1 MSLKKYFVPDAT
13 FFEILRRGEE
23 FATPKGW
30 LTSLFHNSPL
40 HWWRLSRG
48 TKSVLFGVHQFL
60 WHPLTVGYAWRKLY
74 GRWPSLYQWIAVFCH
89 DIGYL
94 GKEAMDSPD
103 GQTHPEFGAKVA
115 QRLAY
120 LAARLRGNHP
130 VKAVWIAA
138 NVHDLSLCHST
149 HYAQQKNR
157 TVSQLYLPD
166 KACVLT
172 DPMWFYLLR
181 AWLSGEIHEYVGR
194 QNHDRWMR
202 GESKF
207 SNREWLRWYR
217 SRIQQKVD
225 AFNSCECDICTD
237 EKVSKV

>member
-1 MSLKKYFVPDAT
+1 MKM
-13 FFEILRRGEE
+13 
-23 FATPKGW
+23 
-30 LTSLFHNSPL
+30 
-40 HWWRLSRG
+40 G

-74 GRWPSLYQWIAVFCH
+74 GRWPSFYQWIAVFCH

-94 GKEAMDSPD
+94 GKEAMDSAD

-130 VKAVWIAA
+130 CKAQFIADA
-138 NVHDLSLCHST
+138 IHDLSLCHST

-157 TVSQLYLPD
+157 SVSILYLPD
-166 KACVLT
+166 KACVLI
-172 DPMWFYLLR
+172 DPVWFYLLR
-181 AWLSGEIHEYVGR
+181 ARLSGELHEYVSR
-194 QNHDRWMR
+194 QNHTRWIQ
-202 GESKF
+202 GEAELTP
-207 SNREWLRWYR
+207 REWLLWYR

-225 AFNSCECDICTD
+225 AFKNCECDICC
-237 EKVSKV
+237 EK